1 MVFGK
6 HTPFQ
11 VLVWQM
17 RPQVR
22 RILFTLVYDIRA
34 NRLLT
39 TSRLFTPLWAIWL
52 VYTTV
57 VNMIG
62 LHHCGQYDWFTP
74 WWSIWLVYTVMVNMI
89 GLHHDGQYDWFTP
102 WWSIWLIYTWWSI
115 WLIYTMMVNMIGLH
129 VMVNMIGL
137 HHDGQY
143 DWFTPWWSIW
153 LVYTMMVNMIGL
165 HRDGQYDWFTP
176 WWSIWLVYTMMV
188 NMIGLHHYGQYDW
201 FTPWVTTMLFVLL
214 YEKTTSRITILC
226 FHVWTLNF
234 EARAY
239 IPVKLNKEA
248 TYSVLSPLS
257 PRKLK
262 RVTPVKRLLFKNLHW
277 ESVFGSINKYISLF
291 TCMQCLVNG
300 TG

>member
-39 TSRLFTPLWAIWL
+39 TSRLFTPLWSIWL
-52 VYTTV
+52 VYTT
-57 VNMIG
+57 
-62 LHHCGQYDWFTP
+62 
-74 WWSIWLVYTVMVNMI
+74 
-89 GLHHDGQYDWFTP
+89 
-102 WWSIWLIYTWWSI
+102 
-115 WLIYTMMVNMIGLH
+115 
-129 VMVNMIGL
+129 
-137 HHDGQY
+137 
-143 DWFTPWWSIW
+143 
-153 LVYTMMVNMIGL
+153 MVNMIGL

-176 WWSIWLVYTMMV
+176 LWSIWLVYTMMV
-188 NMIGLHHYGQYDW
+188 NTIGLHRDGQYDW

-291 TCMQCLVNG
+291 TCMQCLVNS